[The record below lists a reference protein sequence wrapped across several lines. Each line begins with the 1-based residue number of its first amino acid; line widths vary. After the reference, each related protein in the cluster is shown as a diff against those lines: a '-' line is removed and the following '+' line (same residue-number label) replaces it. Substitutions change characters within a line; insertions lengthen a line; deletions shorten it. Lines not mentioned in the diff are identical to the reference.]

1 MSLTLPFN
9 GLLAKYL
16 FSQQAG
22 TKAKMKRF
30 ILEFKLY
37 LQVVLT
43 ITPKPVLDVA
53 FLKYEILLA
62 IVFSV
67 TEVVQFW
74 EEDIA
79 TSNI

>member
-1 MSLTLPFN
+1 MTLPFS
-9 GLLAKYL
+9 GLSAKYL
-16 FSQQAG
+16 FFHQAG
-22 TKAKMKRF
+22 PKVKFKMF

-43 ITPKPVLDVA
+43 ITPKPGLDVA

-67 TEVVQFW
+67 TEFVQFW

-79 TSNI
+79 TSNT